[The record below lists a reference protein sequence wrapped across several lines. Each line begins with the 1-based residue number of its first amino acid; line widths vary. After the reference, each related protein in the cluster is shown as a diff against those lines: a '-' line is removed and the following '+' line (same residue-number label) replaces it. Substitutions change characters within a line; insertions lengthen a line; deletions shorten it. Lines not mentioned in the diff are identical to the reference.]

1 MAKGKAAA
9 GVYLVA
15 GADPRLAE
23 EALDELLAAA
33 LGPERGQGLEVLRG
47 DETTWGKLLETVRTG
62 SLFVEKRV
70 VVVRNADAL
79 KGDGEG
85 LSAYLD
91 DPTPALTL
99 ILLAA
104 KPDKRKGVW
113 RALSE
118 RATVRAADPLKG
130 RALRAHVV
138 ERIKRRG
145 LRVSDDGLFELLE
158 RVGQNLQRLTGELDK
173 LEAFAQGQARP
184 LGADEVASVL
194 GRGLARPL
202 YKLGDAL
209 AARRAAE
216 ALALVDELLQDGE
229 PPLLVLS
236 TLHRALR
243 TARGARELGQARM
256 PREAVAAR
264 LRVPPFKVDDVMEA
278 GRRWSEEDLRAALAA
293 LDQADRRMKTGAE
306 PSSALAAAVTEACRG
321 VGRSA
326 AASGRPAP
334 SRR

>member
-9 GVYLVA
+9 GVYLIA
-15 GADPRLAE
+15 GADPRLAD
-23 EALDELLAAA
+23 EALEELLAAA
-33 LGPERGQGLEVLRG
+33 LGPDREHGLEMLRG
-47 DETTWGKLLETVRTG
+47 DETTWGKVLETVRTG
-62 SLFVEKRV
+62 SLFVQKRV
-70 VVVRNADAL
+70 VVVRNAEAMKGEGDAL
-79 KGDGEG
+79 A
-85 LSAYLD
+85 AYLD
-91 DPTPALTL
+91 DPTPELTL
-99 ILLAA
+99 IIVAA

-113 RALSE
+113 RLLSE
-118 RATVRAADPLKG
+118 RATVKAADPLKG
-130 RALRAHVV
+130 RALRAHVA

-145 LRVSDDGLFELLE
+145 LRITDDGLFEMLE
-158 RVGQNLQRLTGELDK
+158 RVGSDLQRLNGELDK
-173 LEAFAQGQARP
+173 LEAFAQGQPRA

-209 AARRAAE
+209 AARRPAE
-216 ALALVDELLQDGE
+216 ALELVEELLGDGE

-243 TARGARELGQARM
+243 TARGARALAQARV

-264 LRVPPFKVDDVMEA
+264 LRVPPFKVDDVLEA
-278 GRRWSEEDLRAALAA
+278 GRRWSEEDLKVALCA

-306 PSSALAAAVTEACRG
+306 PSSALAAAVLEACRG
-321 VGRSA
+321 VGRPA
-326 AASGRPAP
+326 PPSGRPAP